1 MEATALEVT
10 AQVTT
15 SLATTSL
22 ATTSLATTAMEI
34 TMDRIAEGLPYVVDL
49 VAVLLLA
56 LGIKG
61 LAKVRSARSANG
73 LAALALGLAVVGLL
87 IELQPPLLAW
97 LGIAVGAAAGGLAGL
112 LTARRV
118 PMTAM
123 PETVALFNGSG
134 GMASLLV
141 GLGVALYGGP
151 ETGAVAAAGAE
162 VLGGVLV
169 VERLSIAI
177 SVFVGAITVTGSLV
191 AMGKLQGWID
201 TPAWTQSR
209 LRHGVNIA
217 LAVAALVGVG
227 ALLGDP
233 GGSPL
238 WLLLVASSLLGVG
251 VTLPIGGADMPVV
264 ISLLNSYSGVAAAA
278 AGFVVGSQLL
288 IVAGAMVGAAGL
300 ILTQVMCT
308 AMNRSLVNVLFGGAL
323 GAGAGGKVGGG
334 GDEAGYT
341 RITSSSPEECA
352 LALECAERVVFVP
365 GYGLA
370 VAQAQHALSELA
382 KLLQANGTEVSYAIH
397 PVAGRMPG
405 HMNVLLAEADVPY
418 EQLVE
423 MDAINPEFPRTDVVI
438 VLGANDVV
446 NPDAKTDSSSPLY
459 GMPVL
464 EVDQARQVFVVKR
477 SLGAGYAGIRNA
489 LFELPQTAMMFGDA
503 KTVLN
508 SLLSELRELGV
519 GRVKAA

>member
-1 MEATALEVT
+1 ME
-10 AQVTT
+10 TT
-15 SLATTSL
+15 L
-22 ATTSLATTAMEI
+22 
-34 TMDRIAEGLPYVVDL
+34 MDTISGLLPYVVDL

-73 LAALALGLAVVGLL
+73 LAALALGLAVLGLL

-97 LGIAVGAAAGGLAGL
+97 VGIAVGAAAGGLAGL

-123 PETVALFNGSG
+123 PQTVALFNGSG

-141 GLGVALYGGP
+141 GLGVALYGGT
-151 ETGAVAAAGAE
+151 EALAGAA
-162 VLGGVLV
+162 L

-191 AMGKLQGWID
+191 AMAKLQGWID
-201 TPAWTQSR
+201 TPGWTQNR
-209 LRHGVNIA
+209 LRHGINIA
-217 LAVAALVGVG
+217 LAVAALVGVL
-227 ALLGDP
+227 ALPGDP

-308 AMNRSLVNVLFGGAL
+308 AMNRSLLNVLFGGAL

-334 GDEAGYT
+334 GAEAGYT
-341 RITSSSPEECA
+341 RITSCSPEECA

-423 MDAINPEFPRTDVVI
+423 MDTINPEFPRTDVVI

-489 LFELPQTAMMFGDA
+489 LFELPQTAMLFGDA
-503 KTVLN
+503 KAVLN
-508 SLLSELRELGV
+508 GLLSELRELGV

>member
-1 MEATALEVT
+1 MTLSTAL
-10 AQVTT
+10 AW
-15 SLATTSL
+15 A
-22 ATTSLATTAMEI
+22 I
-34 TMDRIAEGLPYVVDL
+34 DL
-49 VAVLLLA
+49 LAVLLLA
-56 LGIKG
+56 LGLKG
-61 LAKVRSARSANG
+61 LSKVRSARSANG
-73 LAALALGLAVVGLL
+73 LAALAMGLAVLGLL
-87 IELQPPLLAW
+87 IQQPLSAVAW
-97 LGIAVGAAAGGLAGL
+97 LWIVIGSAVGGLAGL
-112 LTARRV
+112 LMARRV

-123 PETVALFNGSG
+123 PETVALFNGCG

-141 GLGVALYGGP
+141 ALGVALFD
-151 ETGAVAAAGAE
+151 AGDA
-162 VLGGVLV
+162 GLV
-169 VERLSIAI
+169 EGISIVI
-177 SVFVGAITVTGSLV
+177 SVFVGAITFTGSLV

-201 TPAWTQSR
+201 TPGWTQSQV
-209 LRHGVNIA
+209 RHGVNIA
-217 LAVAALVGVG
+217 LAVAALVGAFSLPADPAG
-227 ALLGDP
+227 AG
-233 GGSPL
+233 L
-238 WLLLVASSLLGVG
+238 WLLLLAASLLGIG

-278 AGFVVGSQLL
+278 AGFVVGSPLL

-308 AMNRSLVNVLFGGAL
+308 AMNRSLLNVLFGGAL
-323 GAGAGGKVGGG
+323 GGGGGGTVGGG

-341 RITSSSPEECA
+341 RITSCSAEECA
-352 LALECAERVVFVP
+352 LALENAERVVFVP

-370 VAQAQHALSELA
+370 VAQAQHALRELA
-382 KLLQANGTEVSYAIH
+382 KLLEANGTEVTYAIH

-477 SLGAGYAGIRNA
+477 SLGAGYAGIKNA
-489 LFELPQTAMMFGDA
+489 LFELPQTAMVFGDA
-503 KTVLN
+503 KVVLN
-508 SLLSELRELGV
+508 GLASELRDLGF
-519 GRVKAA
+519 GKKTAA

>member
-1 MEATALEVT
+1 MTPLFAL
-10 AQVTT
+10 
-15 SLATTSL
+15 SLPQAL
-22 ATTSLATTAMEI
+22 LRG
-34 TMDRIAEGLPYVVDL
+34 DGLSQLIDL

-61 LAKVRSARSANG
+61 LSKVRSARAANG
-73 LAALALGLAVVGLL
+73 LAALAMGLAVVGLL
-87 IELQPPLLAW
+87 LQIRPDPQAW
-97 LGIAVGAAAGGLAGL
+97 LWIAIGTALGGLAGL
-112 LTARRV
+112 VTAQRV

-123 PETVALFNGSG
+123 PETVALFNGCG

-141 GLGVALYGGP
+141 AIGVALFDGQASD
-151 ETGAVAAAGAE
+151 TVA
-162 VLGGVLV
+162 LV
-169 VERLSIAI
+169 SIAI
-177 SVFVGAITVTGSLV
+177 SVFVGAITFTGSIV
-191 AMGKLQGWID
+191 AMAKLQGWLD
-201 TPAWTQSR
+201 TPGWTQSQV
-209 LRHGVNIA
+209 RHVVNIS
-217 LAVAALVGVG
+217 LAITCLVGSV
-227 ALLGDP
+227 LLLADP
-233 GGSPL
+233 SGMPL
-238 WLLLVASSLLGVG
+238 WLLVVSASLLGVG

-308 AMNRSLVNVLFGGAL
+308 AMNRSLVSVLFGGAL
-323 GAGAGGKVGGG
+323 GATGGG
-334 GDEAGYT
+334 GESAGGAADYS
-341 RITSSSPEECA
+341 RITSCSPEECA
-352 LALECAERVVFVP
+352 MALEGAERVVFVP

-370 VAQAQHALSELA
+370 VAQAQHALRELA
-382 KLLQANGTEVSYAIH
+382 KLLEAHGVEVTYAIH

-423 MDAINPEFPRTDVVI
+423 MEAINPEFPRTDVVI

-446 NPDAKTDSSSPLY
+446 NPQAKTDPTSPLY

-477 SLGAGYAGIRNA
+477 SLGAGYAGIANA
-489 LFELPQTAMMFGDA
+489 LFELPQTAMVFGDA
-503 KTVLN
+503 KAVLN
-508 SLLSELRELGV
+508 GLLSELREMGV
-519 GRVKAA
+519 GKASPAKAGAAARQPVAA